1 MTEIQ
6 LSDEDR
12 AFIEAKLRSGV
23 YKSAEDVV
31 RAGLRL
37 LKRQENEAEE
47 LRRLVGQGLE
57 DLEAGRLHEY
67 ATASDLLQDVRQRAA
82 DDAPAKRLNAKGRSY

>member
-12 AFIEAKLRSGV
+12 AFIESKMRTGAYR
-23 YKSAEDVV
+23 SAEDVV

-37 LKRQENEAEE
+37 LDRNDEHIREMI
-47 LRRLVGQGLE
+47 
-57 DLEAGRLHEY
+57 D
-67 ATASDLLQDVRQRAA
+67 AA
-82 DDAPAKRLNAKGRSY
+82 DAQVASGDTVRFDSADAVADSIIDRGMRLLNRRS